1 MLRRTPSGVVAAL
14 VALALAGI
22 AGPVAAVS
30 TPTSVTLTWTAPG
43 DDSLTGTAT
52 QYDVRWSTSPITA
65 GNFGSA
71 TAASGA
77 PSPQASGSTETMLVN
92 GLSPATTYWFAVRTR
107 DDAGNWSLVSNIVQ
121 WTTPSAA
128 DTVRPAPLA
137 VQLAGST
144 ASSVSLSWTA
154 SGDDSLTGNAT
165 QYDVRW
171 STSPITPAN
180 WSGATRVTNGVPTP
194 GTPGAVQGCTITGL
208 NRTVDLWFAVR
219 VADEVNNWSVASNVI
234 MVPLMLDAAPPATP
248 SGLVVSRDDAGVHL
262 NWNANGEADLAGY
275 HVYRTT
281 TQGGAFMRLDA
292 SLLASSTYTDA
303 ALPDSDAVWYA
314 VSAVDVNQNES
325 AHSGAVVV
333 WLHAAGIVAVHLD
346 PAYPNPSSIDA
357 PVSLPVDVPAGGIGD
372 GRLDITNAAGERVRT
387 MDVGSLSP
395 GTHVLTWDGRNDAG
409 RLTAPGVYRAMLI
422 VGSNAQVVRLVRKP

>member
-1 MLRRTPSGVVAAL
+1 MLRRIASGVVAGL

-22 AGPVAAVS
+22 AGPASAVS

-43 DDSLTGTAT
+43 DDSLSGTAAM
-52 QYDVRWSTSPITA
+52 YDVRWSTAPINA
-65 GNFGSA
+65 GNFGAA
-71 TAASGA
+71 TQAAGE
-77 PSPQASGSTETMLVN
+77 PTPQVSGSTETMLVS

-121 WTTPSAA
+121 WTTPAAA

-137 VQLAGST
+137 VQLVGST
-144 ASSVSLSWTA
+144 ASSVTLGWTA

-171 STSPITPAN
+171 STSPITAAN

-234 MVPLMLDAAPPATP
+234 MVPLLLDAAPPATP
-248 SGLVVSRDDAGVHL
+248 SGLALSRDASGVHL
-262 NWNANGEADLAGY
+262 NWNANSEADLAGY
-275 HVYRTT
+275 HVYRSMTE
-281 TQGGAFMRLDA
+281 GGGFTRLDA
-292 SLLASSTYTDA
+292 SLLAAASFTDA
-303 ALPDSDAVWYA
+303 AVPDSDAAWYA

-325 AHSGAVVV
+325 AHSAAVVV
-333 WLHAAGIVAVHLD
+333 WLHASGIVAVHLD
-346 PAYPNPSSIDA
+346 PAYPNPSSISA
-357 PVSLPVDVPAGGIGD
+357 PVSLPVDVPASGVSD

-387 MDVGSLSP
+387 MDVSGLSP

-409 RLTAPGVYRAMLI
+409 RVTAPGVYRAMLT
-422 VGSNAQVVRLVRKP
+422 VGSSAQVVRLVRKP